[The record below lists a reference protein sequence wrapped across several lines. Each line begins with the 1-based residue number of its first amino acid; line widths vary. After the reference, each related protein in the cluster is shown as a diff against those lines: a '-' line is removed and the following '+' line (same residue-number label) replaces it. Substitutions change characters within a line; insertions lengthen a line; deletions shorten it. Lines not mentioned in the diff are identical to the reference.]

1 MSLTPK
7 SDEHFMMEA
16 LKLAKEAFKRKEI
29 PVGAVVVFDGKI
41 IAKAFNQ
48 TEQLNDST
56 AHAEMIALTSAFNHL
71 GAKYLKDATLY
82 VTLEPCVMCGGA
94 IYWSQ
99 LGRLVFGA
107 ADIQRGYSIV
117 SKKILHPKTK
127 VKGGILQK
135 ECKSLIDAFFNQI
148 RN

>member
-1 MSLTPK
+1 MTIAPRN
-7 SDEHFMMEA
+7 DEYFMKEA
-16 LKLAKEAFKRKEI
+16 LKLAKEAFRRKEI
-29 PVGAVVVFDGKI
+29 PVGAVVVCDGKI
-41 IAKAFNQ
+41 IAKAYNQ

-71 GAKYLKDATLY
+71 GAKYLKESTLY

-94 IYWSQ
+94 IFWSQ

-107 ADIQRGYSIV
+107 SDVQRGYTTV
-117 SKKILHPKTK
+117 SKKILHRKTK
-127 VKGGILQK
+127 VKRGILEK

>member
-1 MSLTPK
+1 MGLAPKTDEYFMS
-7 SDEHFMMEA
+7 EA
-16 LKLAKEAFKRKEI
+16 LKLAKEAFRRKEI
-29 PVGAVVVFDGKI
+29 PVGAVVVLDGRI
-41 IAKAFNQ
+41 IAKAYNQ

-94 IYWSQ
+94 IFWSQ
-99 LGRLVFGA
+99 LGRLVIGA
-107 ADIQRGYSIV
+107 SDVQRGYTTV

-127 VKGGILQK
+127 VKSGILQK